1 MTIIKENE
9 GIKLI
14 KDKSK
19 YYLDY
24 DAGAHMIKRKRIKI
38 SSGEAKACQYA
49 DEEMY
54 NTILNYQN
62 RGIYGTDA
70 E

>member
-1 MTIIKENE
+1 MTIIREYE
-9 GIKLI
+9 GIRLI
-14 KDKSK
+14 EDKSK

-24 DAGAHMIKRKRIKI
+24 DAGAHMIKRKRIEI
-38 SSGEAKACQYA
+38 SPDEAEVCQYA

-62 RGIYGTDA
+62 RGIYGVDVC
-70 E
+70 